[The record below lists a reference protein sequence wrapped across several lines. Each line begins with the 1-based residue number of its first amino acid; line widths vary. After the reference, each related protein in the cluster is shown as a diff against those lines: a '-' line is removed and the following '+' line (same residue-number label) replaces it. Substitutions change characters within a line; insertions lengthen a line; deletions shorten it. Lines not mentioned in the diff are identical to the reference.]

1 MIWFEFDVVCG
12 GPRSPSD
19 YIEIA
24 GEFGCVFVSGVP
36 EFDSK
41 LDNEARRFV
50 SLVDEFYDRRVNL
63 VLSAQVSILNLYQ
76 GERLAFEFER
86 TASRLQE
93 MQSHE
98 YFQSPHLN

>member
-1 MIWFEFDVVCG
+1 
-12 GPRSPSD
+12 
-19 YIEIA
+19 
-24 GEFGCVFVSGVP
+24 VSGVP
-36 EFDSK
+36 ELNSK

-63 VLSAQVSILNLYQ
+63 VLSAQVGILELYR
-76 GERLAFEFER
+76 GKRLTFEFER

-98 YFQSPHLN
+98 YFQSPHLS